1 MARTVQC
8 LIMEDRQVALVTGA
22 SRGIG
27 RSTAAELAGSGF
39 DLVLTARS
47 VNGGAVF
54 AGSRIGDPIAG
65 VALAGGLD
73 EVAAEC
79 RQLGARVAE
88 VALDLTSRASVDSA
102 ADAALAAFGRVDVVV
117 DNAVYQGPGLND
129 AALDVPVELVD
140 LALRANALH
149 PLVLIRR
156 LLPQMIQRGDGVV
169 IHLTS
174 GAVALDPRHAG
185 AWGVGYAMSKAAAH
199 KIIGVL
205 HAEVGSSGIRCYNLN
220 PGHVMSEVGRL
231 RAAAGGYEPTGQS
244 PDIPAATIAWLVA
257 GSDEARALAG
267 TEVVAR
273 RRDHR

>member
-1 MARTVQC
+1 MAER
-8 LIMEDRQVALVTGA
+8 RVALVTGA

-27 RSTAAELAGSGF
+27 RATAASLANSGL

-47 VNGGAVF
+47 AAEGAVF
-54 AGSRIGDPIAG
+54 AGSRVGDPIGG
-65 VALAGGLD
+65 VPLPGTVG

-79 RQLGARVAE
+79 REYGVGVVTVE
-88 VALDLTSRASVDSA
+88 LDLTSRASVESA

-129 AALDVPVELVD
+129 AALEVPLELVD
-140 LALRANALH
+140 TAMRANALH

-156 LLPQMIQRGDGVV
+156 LLPPMIERGDGVV

-174 GAVALDPRHAG
+174 GAASLDPRVAG

-205 HAEVGSSGIRCYNLN
+205 HAEVGPSGVRCYNLN
-220 PGHVMSEVGRL
+220 PGHVVTEVSRL
-231 RAAAGGYEPTGQS
+231 RAEAGGYEATGQ
-244 PDIPAATIAWLVA
+244 PPEIPALTIAWLVA
-257 GSDEARALAG
+257 GSDEARALVG

>member
-1 MARTVQC
+1 MGER
-8 LIMEDRQVALVTGA
+8 RVALVTGA

-27 RSTAAELAGSGF
+27 RATASALASSGF

-47 VNGGAVF
+47 VTGGAVF
-54 AGSRIGDPIAG
+54 AGSRVGDPISGAP
-65 VALAGGLD
+65 LAGTVD

-79 RQLGARVAE
+79 EQLGARVAT
-88 VALDLTSRASVDSA
+88 VALDLTSRASVESA
-102 ADAALAAFGRVDVVV
+102 ADAALAAFGRIDVVV

-129 AALDVPVELVD
+129 AALDVPLEFVD
-140 LALRANALH
+140 TALRANALH

-156 LLPQMIQRGDGVV
+156 LLPSMIRRGDGVV

-174 GAVALDPRHAG
+174 GAASLDPREAG

-220 PGHVMSEVGRL
+220 PGHVMTEVSRL
-231 RAAAGGYEPTGQS
+231 RASAGGYEPTGQS
-244 PDIPAATIAWLVA
+244 PEIPAATIAWLVA
-257 GSDEARALAG
+257 GSDEARALVG